1 MGMHGRKVRVNGLV
15 CGLILREAGNTG
27 GYELVFERENATLEQ
42 LEAVDWTR
50 PEMEYL
56 SGYSG
61 TKLPEGY
68 GYELVNMAYHH
79 NDKTWRVRLAVGTQY
94 YGDVTGYQEQ
104 VAQLEAAAA
113 EREETIASQSAEIEA
128 KSAEIAARDEII
140 ANRNAEI
147 EAKSAEITARDE
159 TITNQIAVIEAQ
171 NGTITEQSAEIE
183 ALKEA
188 GTAAELE
195 EGLDAAYQE
204 GVDSVE

>member
-1 MGMHGRKVRVNGLV
+1 MGMYGRQVRVNGLV
-15 CGLILREAGNTG
+15 CGLILREYGNTG
-27 GYELVFERENATLEQ
+27 EYNLVFERENATLEQ

-56 SGYSG
+56 GEYTG

-68 GYELVNMAYHH
+68 GYELKNMVYCH
-79 NDKTWRVRLAVGTQY
+79 NDKTWRVHLKVGAQY

-104 VAQLEAAAA
+104 VAQLEAAAV
-113 EREETIASQSAEIEA
+113 EREATIASQ
-128 KSAEIAARDEII
+128 
-140 ANRNAEI
+140 
-147 EAKSAEITARDE
+147 T
-159 TITNQIAVIEAQ
+159 AVIEAQ
-171 NGTITEQSAEIE
+171 NETITEQSAEIE
-183 ALKEA
+183 ALKES